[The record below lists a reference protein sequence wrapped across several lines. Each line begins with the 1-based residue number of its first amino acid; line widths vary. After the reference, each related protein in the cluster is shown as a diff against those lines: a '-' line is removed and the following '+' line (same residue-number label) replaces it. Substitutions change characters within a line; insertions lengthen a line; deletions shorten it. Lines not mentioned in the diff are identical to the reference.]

1 MNLPSGKALIDMFI
15 AKTATKKAN
24 WTPTPDTPTEHTI
37 LIPMRDGHLNPA
49 RVHQPPSPSSSS
61 TTTTTTTPSPS
72 PGPLVV
78 FIHGGGFCAGD
89 HEQFSPTAR
98 TLARLFGATVATV
111 SHRLAPTH
119 PFPFAALDA
128 LDAARWLATHARDI
142 GADPQ
147 AAGFVLAGVS
157 SGASLAGVVAQ
168 KLLDE
173 EDKALPAVTG
183 VWMQMPGFL
192 DPVIVPARWKHL
204 HFAREQNRDAP
215 VINSEAMAYLD
226 ELYAPDVRSDLF
238 SPVNAEGFGKK
249 KLPPH
254 YIMVCGMDPARD
266 DGLVYEKMLREAG
279 VETRIDVFPG
289 IPHGP
294 VIFAGTGLPAAKEEV
309 INGIHAFGWLFGKK
323 VSDEEI

>member
-49 RVHQPPSPSSSS
+49 RVHRPPPS
-61 TTTTTTTPSPS
+61 TTTTIPS
-72 PGPLVV
+72 PLVV

-98 TLARLFGATVATV
+98 TLAHLFGATVATI
-111 SHRLAPTH
+111 SHRLAPAH

-142 GADPQ
+142 GADPFN
-147 AAGFVLAGVS
+147 AGFVIAGVS

-173 EDKALPAVTG
+173 EDAALPGVTG

-192 DPVIVPARWKHL
+192 DPAIVPERWKHL

-215 VINSEAMAYLD
+215 VINGEAMAYLD

-238 SPVNAEGFGKK
+238 SPVNAEGFGKKEK

-294 VIFAGTGLPAAKEEV
+294 VIFAATGLPAAKEEV

-323 VSDEEI
+323 VSDEDIQKAL

>member
-15 AKTATKKAN
+15 TKTATKKAN

-49 RVHQPPSPSSSS
+49 RVHQPPPASSA
-61 TTTTTTTPSPS
+61 TPS
-72 PGPLVV
+72 PLVV

-89 HEQFSPTAR
+89 HEQFSPIAR
-98 TLARLFGATVATV
+98 TLARLFGATVATI
-111 SHRLAPTH
+111 SHRLAPSH
-119 PFPFAALDA
+119 AFPTAPLDVLDA
-128 LDAARWLATHARDI
+128 VRWLATHAGSDSRI
-142 GADPQ
+142 NADPRG
-147 AAGFVLAGVS
+147 AGFVIAGVS

-168 KLLDE
+168 KLLE
-173 EDKALPAVTG
+173 EGDDAALPAVTG

-192 DPVIVPARWKHL
+192 DPAIVPARWKHL
-204 HFAREQNRDAP
+204 HFSREQNRDAP
-215 VINSEAMAYLD
+215 VINGEAMAYLD

-238 SPVNAEGFGKK
+238 SPVNAEGFGKKEK

-279 VETRIDVFPG
+279 VETRMDVFPG

-294 VIFAGTGLPAAKEEV
+294 VIFAATGLPAAKEEV
-309 INGIHAFGWLFGKK
+309 INGIHAFGWLFGRN
-323 VSDEEI
+323 VSDEDIQKAL